1 MHSYDGLDEVID
13 RGIDYCTGRG
23 LDLWGLYLHNSR
35 AEAQLQRGHYAEAVQ
50 SAEIVLRH
58 RSTWLPKFSALV
70 VVALVRARRGD
81 PDVWPLLDEAKAIA
95 DGTGE
100 LQFMVP
106 LSVARAEVAWLEGRK
121 DAVAGETEMAFRG
134 ALEHRAGWLLGE
146 LAVWR
151 RRAGID
157 DHLDVEV
164 APQYAAELA
173 CDSLLAAQMW
183 TDLGCPYDAALALY
197 AAGDEASLRQSLA
210 ELQRLGARTAAAIVA
225 RQLRELGAHD
235 LPRGPRQST
244 LQNPSGLTP
253 REQEVLDL
261 VATGLRDAEIAERLF
276 LSEKTVHHHVAAILR
291 KLGVSTRTQAAAQ
304 IRATTY
310 LTQRLMNGHSSL
322 ADLKCCIFQ

>member
-1 MHSYDGLDEVID
+1 
-13 RGIDYCTGRG
+13 
-23 LDLWGLYLHNSR
+23 
-35 AEAQLQRGHYAEAVQ
+35 
-50 SAEIVLRH
+50 
-58 RSTWLPKFSALV
+58 
-70 VVALVRARRGD
+70 
-81 PDVWPLLDEAKAIA
+81 VWPLLDEAKAIA

-100 LQFMVP
+100 LQFTRP
-106 LSVARAEVAWLEGRK
+106 LRVARAEVAWLVGRN
-121 DAVAGETEMAFRG
+121 DAVSGETEVAFRG
-134 ALEHRAGWLLGE
+134 ALEHRAGWLVGE

-157 DHLDVEV
+157 DQVDLEV

-173 CDSLLAAQMW
+173 GDSLLAAQMW
-183 TDLGCPYDAALALY
+183 MDLGCPYDAALALY

-244 LQNPSGLTP
+244 LQNPAGLTP

-261 VATGLRDAEIAERLF
+261 VAKGLRDAEIAERLF

-304 IRATTY
+304 IR
-310 LTQRLMNGHSSL
+310 
-322 ADLKCCIFQ
+322 